1 MASPFRSVLL
11 DVEGTTSP
19 ISFVY
24 ETLFPY
30 AREHL
35 GPFLDE
41 HSSDPAVCSL
51 FQELESTNLNDIP
64 AGAPAITGRDSI
76 REITDY
82 LLWLMELD
90 RKNPPLKS
98 LQGLIWGQGFARG
111 ELHSEIF
118 ADVPVC
124 LRQWQEAGLRTAIYS
139 SGSVLA
145 QKMVFTYT
153 PYGDLTNLISGYFDT
168 AVGAKKQPESY
179 KRIAAELHLTAE
191 QIIFVSDIAG
201 ELEAARAAGLGTALS
216 VRPGNSP
223 QDNAS
228 QYRAIHSLA
237 DLFSS

>member
-1 MASPFRSVLL
+1 MASPFRNVLL

-24 ETLFPY
+24 GTLFPY

-51 FQELESTNLNDIP
+51 FQELKSTNLNDIP

-82 LLWLMELD
+82 LLWLMDLD
-90 RKNPPLKS
+90 RKTPPLKS

-111 ELHSEIF
+111 ELQSEVF
-118 ADVPVC
+118 SDVPVC
-124 LRQWQEAGLRTAIYS
+124 LRQWQEEGLRTAIYS

-179 KRIAAELHLTAE
+179 KRIAAELHATAE
-191 QIIFVSDIAG
+191 QIIFVSDVAE
-201 ELEAARAAGLGTALS
+201 ELEAAGAAGLGTALS

-223 QDNAS
+223 QANAS
-228 QYRAIHSLA
+228 KYRAIHSLA